1 MLRSPLN
8 TGSVVPSSRYLALA
22 MAQAAGSV
30 QHIIEL
36 GAGTG
41 PVTQALIDAR
51 PSASLIAVE
60 LQGDLAARLRTRFP
74 GLDVRQAPASRVL
87 DALGR
92 VTLQSEQPPKPL
104 VRVAV
109 VSSLPFRSLPALVCE
124 ETIAS
129 VCRFLIRHPGSPFVQ
144 FTYQPRAP
152 FRAPAG
158 FEWTRVA
165 FVWRNVPP
173 AGVWVLRQANNRPNA
188 GAADAAYGTD

>member
-30 QHIIEL
+30 QHVVEL

-41 PVTQALIDAR
+41 PVTQALMAAL

-60 LQGDLAARLRTRFP
+60 LEGSLAARLRTRFP
-74 GLDVRQAPASRVL
+74 GLDVRQAPASNVL
-87 DALGR
+87 DALDPASLEPLPSTNR
-92 VTLQSEQPPKPL
+92 L
-104 VRVAV
+104 VRTAV

-124 ETIAS
+124 QTIAS
-129 VCRFLIRHPGSPFVQ
+129 VCRFLIRHPGSHFVQ

-152 FRAPAG
+152 FPAPTG
-158 FEWTRVA
+158 FEWSRVG

-173 AGVWVLRQANNRPNA
+173 AGVWVLRQADNRPGPSA
-188 GAADAAYGTD
+188 ASGAE